1 MTVWLIAAMA
11 VLACY
16 VPIGIVCLR
25 GEAIDRLV
33 ALEAANALTIVML
46 SLIAEALK
54 RQFLFDLPLALALL
68 SFAGGLVFARFLERW
83 M

>member
-1 MTVWLIAAMA
+1 MSIWLIAALA
-11 VLACY
+11 VMACY
-16 VPIGIVCLR
+16 VPTGIVCLR
-25 GEAIDRLV
+25 GEPIDRLV
-33 ALEAANALTIVML
+33 ALETASALTVIVL
-46 SLIAEALK
+46 SLIAEGLN